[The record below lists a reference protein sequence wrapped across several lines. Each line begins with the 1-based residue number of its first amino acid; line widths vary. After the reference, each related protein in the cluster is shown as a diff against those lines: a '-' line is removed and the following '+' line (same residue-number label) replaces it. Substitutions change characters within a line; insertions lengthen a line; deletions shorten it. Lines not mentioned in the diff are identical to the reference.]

1 MAGLGGIG
9 AAKLVGYGL
18 AGCLVVG
25 GGGVVYLGGVPDV
38 RFVIADP
45 DLAVA
50 EPETLRADVDPVGQA
65 TPVALPPAA
74 QVPPAPEPVPGFDL
88 VRVETDGAALIAGHG
103 VPGKPVELTVDGV
116 VLGTVTADGSGQF
129 VGMFDLAATGA
140 AQLLELRWQGAEGLE
155 HAPDSVIIA
164 PLQPPTPPTTP
175 PTTQPTDQASNLGSE
190 IAAAAKDAAPPT
202 PAPQTPVPS
211 VPPVP
216 EVAAPAVDTLPSAG
230 VTMAEAVA
238 TEAVPRPAA
247 PQVLIAN
254 RDGAAPIAAR
264 DLPAPDRVAIDSI
277 AYGQGDTVIV
287 QGRSGA
293 PGELRLSLGGA
304 TVLRSQQIDAPGGW
318 RAELRDIAP
327 GRYTL
332 RADLL
337 AGDGAVLARAEIPF
351 LRAAPD
357 SLPSARPGTSGA
369 DLITVQPGFTLWRI
383 ARERYGGGGQYV
395 QVFDANRDQIS
406 DPDLI
411 YPGQVLSL
419 PQ

>member
-88 VRVETDGAALIAGHG
+88 VRVEPDGAALIAGHG

-140 AQLLELRWQGAEGLE
+140 AQLLELRWQGAEGPE

-164 PLQPPTPPTTP
+164 PLQPATP
-175 PTTQPTDQASNLGSE
+175 PTDQASNLAPQ
-190 IAAAAKDAAPPT
+190 IAAAANGVAPH
-202 PAPQTPVPS
+202 TPVPS

-216 EVAAPAVDTLPSAG
+216 EVAAPAVETPPSAG
-230 VTMAEAVA
+230 VTMADAPA

-293 PGELRLSLGGA
+293 PGTLRLSLGGA

-357 SLPSARPGTSGA
+357 SLPSTRPGTSGA